1 MDIGTETKVVY
12 NVSLLEGK
20 AAAEDEFASFGTMI
34 KKKMLY
40 WGFKR
45 ILSFAVCDESVS
57 MSLWTGRFQTTGPED
72 SLVGWF
78 RVST

>member
-20 AAAEDEFASFGTMI
+20 AAAEDEFASFGTT
-34 KKKMLY
+34 
-40 WGFKR
+40 FKR

-57 MSLWTGRFQTTGPED
+57 MSLWTGRFQTTGPEH